1 MPLFS
6 CSARV
11 LLPEISY
18 HKYCNMGCDG
28 FVGYD
33 LVEDQVFTLL
43 GGPKKQQLR
52 SLDIQGT
59 WNLSLEATF
68 TGLSIDGIIYYIEK
82 SDIGRNELVWFD
94 FRLGRFERLYRIQ
107 MPITLQMNQL
117 NELTLVNYKGKLG
130 CIRHTDDS
138 AEMWIMEDHHKK
150 KQEWSKIIPCIP
162 HTIIKILGF
171 GPYGH
176 CFAGVTPYGEIVI
189 IPKRLESKERLKTYY
204 YDPIPN
210 VIKLQTLHLEK
221 TMNVGHRYYEELR
234 PLSYRGADV
243 FVLSF
248 SLVSRASYENV
259 FKKWIPELQHFAPG
273 VPLVLVGTKLDLR
286 EDKHYLAD
294 HPGLSPVTT
303 AQGEELRKLIGAT
316 YYIECSSKTQQN
328 VKAVF
333 DSAIKEVIKPV
344 VKQKEK
350 TQKTKKQ
357 KSNHGC
363 LSNVLCGRIVTRH

>member
-1 MPLFS
+1 MCIEAMVISYHRLDRGSVFYSAVSRLHQSSFFS
-6 CSARV
+6 SSYHEITTFSALMVV
-11 LLPEISY
+11 LLPEISH
-18 HKYCNMGCDG
+18 HKYCNMDCDG

-33 LVEDQVFTLL
+33 PVEDQVFTLL

-210 VIKLQTLHLEK
+210 VI
-221 TMNVGHRYYEELR
+221 
-234 PLSYRGADV
+234 
-243 FVLSF
+243 
-248 SLVSRASYENV
+248 
-259 FKKWIPELQHFAPG
+259 
-273 VPLVLVGTKLDLR
+273 
-286 EDKHYLAD
+286 
-294 HPGLSPVTT
+294 
-303 AQGEELRKLIGAT
+303 
-316 YYIECSSKTQQN
+316 
-328 VKAVF
+328 
-333 DSAIKEVIKPV
+333 
-344 VKQKEK
+344 
-350 TQKTKKQ
+350 
-357 KSNHGC
+357 
-363 LSNVLCGRIVTRH
+363 